1 MVVIRYLDKNAQ
13 SLCKI
18 TTHPCTWILLHVSAI
33 NRHYQGDINT
43 KEYDINN
50 PICIYNNK
58 KVTAARSKKMW
69 LDIFKN
75 VDGYYLKNVDGYC
88 LKMWVGIFKNVDEYC
103 LKYEYILFLKCGWIL
118 F

>member
-1 MVVIRYLDKNAQ
+1 
-13 SLCKI
+13 
-18 TTHPCTWILLHVSAI
+18 
-33 NRHYQGDINT
+33 
-43 KEYDINN
+43 
-50 PICIYNNK
+50 
-58 KVTAARSKKMW
+58 MW